1 MDGRIISRSSLKK
14 KDDQPLSICKLYTSK
29 AFPLSLS
36 AFSASWVQSSNLSGF
51 KQELSS
57 SNGPFMDS
65 TPSEAALSFLNK
77 VLTVIQVS
85 FEIYNYN

>member
-1 MDGRIISRSSLKK
+1 
-14 KDDQPLSICKLYTSK
+14 
-29 AFPLSLS
+29 
-36 AFSASWVQSSNLSGF
+36 LSGF